1 VRFSKLFVSRVTA
14 RLFYFGKLCLKLSR
28 TQPRTWRSHWPDGSW
43 RSLNKIRKTLIHF
56 APLFSAQTGVFFAR
70 DRGIFCESL
79 RFGEILWANRA
90 IWHRVS
96 VPNTHFLPEGR
107 GIFPTRPIGSGQIS
121 RANGVVSPSPFR
133 FALNGETTV
142 YFRFHGP
149 EKSRF
154 CRVVQGGETRSRFC
168 ASQTSAGEAPLAGRA
183 VCSRVERAWGSSAV
197 HLGEVC
203 AVPFASGQVAF
214 HGRRAFRGSNLVLGF
229 ASSAV
234 LVAG

>member
-1 VRFSKLFVSRVTA
+1 MGR
-14 RLFYFGKLCLKLSR
+14 
-28 TQPRTWRSHWPDGSW
+28 
-43 RSLNKIRKTLIHF
+43 N
-56 APLFSAQTGVFFAR
+56 
-70 DRGIFCESL
+70 RGIFCESL

-90 IWHRVS
+90 ISHRVS

-121 RANGVVSPSPFR
+121 RANGVGSPSPFR

-154 CRVVQGGETRSRFC
+154 CRVVQEGETRSRFC

-203 AVPFASGQVAF
+203 AVPFASGRVAF
-214 HGRRAFRGSNLVLGF
+214 HGRRAFRGSNLALGF

>member
-1 VRFSKLFVSRVTA
+1 MNPASNVALSLAGRIVEISQQNSQDA
-14 RLFYFGKLCLKLSR
+14 DSLC
-28 TQPRTWRSHWPDGSW
+28 TP
-43 RSLNKIRKTLIHF
+43 I
-56 APLFSAQTGVFFAR
+56 FSANRVFFAR
-70 DRGIFCESL
+70 NRGIFCESL

-154 CRVVQGGETRSRFC
+154 CRVVQEGETRSRFC

-183 VCSRVERAWGSSAV
+183 VCSRVERAWGSTAV

-203 AVPFASGQVAF
+203 AVPFASGRVAF
-214 HGRRAFRGSNLVLGF
+214 HGRRAFRGSNLALGF

-234 LVAG
+234 LAAG